1 MTRFHLPAL
10 SLEVVDG
17 EIAAQDVDCV
27 VNAAN
32 NALWMGSGVAGAI
45 KARGGVEIETEAMAQ
60 APIEPGASVVTG
72 AGGLTARHVIH
83 AVVMGQDLQ
92 TSAALIGRATRSAF
106 VAADARGLKSVALPA
121 FGTGAGGFPL
131 DDCARIMLGGVRAFA
146 PTAESVKV
154 VRFVLFGRPQRETLE
169 RVVRDIIGGPERAAL
184 QE

>member
-1 MTRFHLPAL
+1 MTRFHLLAL

-32 NALWMGSGVAGAI
+32 NALWTGSGVAGAI
-45 KARGGVEIETEAMAQ
+45 KARGGVEIETEAIAQ

-83 AVVMGQDLQ
+83 AEDLQ
-92 TSAALIGRATRSAF
+92 TSAALIGLATRSAL

-121 FGTGAGGFPL
+121 FGTGVGGFPL

-154 VRFVLFGRPQRETLE
+154 VRFVLFGCPQRETFE
-169 RVVRDIIGGPERAAL
+169 RVARDIIGGP
-184 QE
+184 